1 MDRNSSSNLQIK
13 LISTFIITLMLITLT
28 SCSTTKELK
37 QAETKTN
44 SEVVYSPLKNLYKP
58 DLQSLIFL
66 GNFSVKSNEL
76 NFDGTFR
83 MCISRQDSL
92 VLYVY
97 GPFNVSIAKLLIYK
111 SDFAICNLWQGTYYS
126 SSIDSLKNISPLFSI
141 PMSNIISLFIP
152 EPFYPETKYT
162 AFQIDTL
169 NNQFEY
175 QSVPLANFNEDII
188 IKNNNISTKK
198 ISYNELYLTINYT
211 NYTSAF
217 IFQLP
222 TKVVINE
229 QNRDL
234 MASFTNNKFENY
246 NTDFSS
252 EFKIPSN
259 LKKINKIEDL
269 LK

>member
-1 MDRNSSSNLQIK
+1 MSKYLSNPLKIILFSFISSLLLTS
-13 LISTFIITLMLITLT
+13 FT
-28 SCSTTKELK
+28 SCSTPKELK
-37 QAETKTN
+37 QEEKKQRTVIT
-44 SEVVYSPLKNLYKP
+44 ESPLKNFYKHSI
-58 DLQSLIFL
+58 QSLIFS
-66 GNFSVKSNEL
+66 GNFSVKSNQL
-76 NFDGTFR
+76 NFDGTFK

-97 GPFNVSIAKLLIYK
+97 GPFNLSIAKLLIYK

-152 EPFYPETKYT
+152 EPFYPETKY
-162 AFQIDTL
+162 AAIQIDTL

-175 QSVPLANFNEDII
+175 QSVSPANFMEKVI
-188 IKNNNISTKK
+188 IKNNNISAK
-198 ISYNELYLTINYT
+198 IVSSKDLYLTINYT

-222 TKVVINE
+222 TKIVINE
-229 QNRDL
+229 QNREIN
-234 MASFTNNKFENY
+234 ASFTINKFENY
-246 NTDFSS
+246 NTDFAAD
-252 EFKIPSN
+252 FRIPSN
-259 LKKINKIEDL
+259 LKKINKIDDL

>member
-1 MDRNSSSNLQIK
+1 MSKYSSNPLKII
-13 LISTFIITLMLITLT
+13 LLSFISSLLLASFT

-37 QAETKTN
+37 QEEKKQTTVIT
-44 SEVVYSPLKNLYKP
+44 ESPIANYYKP
-58 DLQSLIFL
+58 GIQSLIFS
-66 GNFSVKSNEL
+66 GNFSIKSSEL

-83 MCISRQDSL
+83 MCVSRQDSL

-152 EPFYPETKYT
+152 EPYYPEAKY
-162 AFQIDTL
+162 ASIQADTL

-175 QSVPLANFNEDII
+175 QSVSSANFIENII
-188 IKNNNISTKK
+188 ITNNNISTKQ
-198 ISYNELYLTINYT
+198 ISSNDLYLTINYT

-222 TKVVINE
+222 TKIVINE
-229 QNRDL
+229 QNRGINAD
-234 MASFTNNKFENY
+234 FIINKFENY

-252 EFKIPSN
+252 DFRIPSN
-259 LKKINKIEDL
+259 LKKINKIDDL